1 MTLYMLDT
9 NIVSHAVRQHPAVL
23 RRLDPVQVERV
34 CVSAITAGEI
44 AFGLARQIRTHR
56 LHVAMNEFLGR
67 VDVLPWSQ
75 LVVDTYGAL
84 RADLERRGQVLAP
97 LDLQIAAHAL
107 AVGAV
112 LVTNDQAMRRLPG
125 LESEDWTRDV

>member
-1 MTLYMLDT
+1 MLDT

-23 RRLDPVQVERV
+23 HHMDRVPVESV

-44 AFGLARQIRTHR
+44 AFGLARQVRTHR

-75 LVVDTYGAL
+75 LVVDTYGPL
-84 RADLERRGQVLAP
+84 RADLERSGRVLTP
-97 LDLQIAAHAL
+97 LDLLIAAHAL

-112 LVTNDQAMRRLPG
+112 LVTNDQAMHRLPG
-125 LESEDWTRDV
+125 IETEDWTRDV

>member
-9 NIVSHAVRQHPAVL
+9 NIVSHTVRQHPAVL
-23 RRLDPVQVERV
+23 HHMDRVPVELV

-44 AFGLARQIRTHR
+44 AFGLARHLRTHR
-56 LHVAMNEFLGR
+56 LHVAMSEFLGR

-75 LVVDTYGAL
+75 LVVDTYGPL
-84 RADLERRGQVLAP
+84 RADLERRGRSLAP
-97 LDLQIAAHAL
+97 LDLLIAAHAL

-112 LVTNDQAMRRLPG
+112 LVSNDQAMLRLTG
-125 LESEDWTRDV
+125 IETEDWTRDV